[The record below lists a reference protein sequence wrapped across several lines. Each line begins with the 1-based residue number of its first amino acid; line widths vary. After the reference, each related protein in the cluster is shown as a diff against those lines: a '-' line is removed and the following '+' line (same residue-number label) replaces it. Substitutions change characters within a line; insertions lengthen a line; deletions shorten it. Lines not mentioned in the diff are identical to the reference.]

1 MAKEDD
7 KKAVEEVK
15 PVEETKAVSKTVY
28 IVKKEFLADK
38 LYKKGSKIELP
49 SVDKTEN
56 EKKIKEAL
64 ISNKFI

>member
-15 PVEETKAVSKTVY
+15 PVEETKVVSKSVY

-49 SVDKTEN
+49 EG
-56 EKKIKEAL
+56 KIKETL